1 MSAVR
6 GEQVAT
12 VSLNHY
18 TDALRAVGLSGDC
31 AADGRVDF
39 SDGTSWRPGDPIR
52 DERCAKAAAVLAA
65 HDYEACLRAD
75 EADKKT
81 RARRALLREKRE
93 AIEDRDAH
101 LRAGLTSSDDAVKE
115 INAEIAG
122 IESKVIG
129 LIGEARTEG

>member
-1 MSAVR
+1 MPVFLKCYV
-6 GEQVAT
+6 EE
-12 VSLNHY
+12 
-18 TDALRAVGLSGDC
+18 LRAAGLSGNC

-75 EADKKT
+75 EADKQK

-115 INAEIAG
+115 INTEIAG
-122 IESKVIG
+122 IEAKIIG
-129 LIGEARTEG
+129 MIAETIEK

>member
-1 MSAVR
+1 MICHLPR
-6 GEQVAT
+6 
-12 VSLNHY
+12 L
-18 TDALRAVGLSGDC
+18 TDELRAVGLSGDC

-39 SDGTSWRPGDPIR
+39 AEGGSWRPGDPIR

-75 EADKKT
+75 EADKQK

-122 IESKVIG
+122 IEAKIMEK
-129 LIGEARTEG
+129 IGEENETRYVV